1 MARNRQRAKQRQAER
16 RAARLGEGRTA
27 PSEVAPSAAD
37 RDPGTADGPPAPIE
51 AQLAAAA
58 PPETAGRSDTV
69 VESPPPPPDAGTD
82 GHVYDDEL
90 EEDDLGADEAA
101 LTAGSSEPGE
111 ERERA
116 KVLAF
121 LAAVVA
127 ELKRVQWPNRS
138 QLTSLT
144 GIVLGFV
151 LIAGGYLGLLDAI
164 VSRLIQAVL

>member
-16 RAARLGEGRTA
+16 RAARLADGRTA
-27 PSEVAPSAAD
+27 PAEVAPSAAD
-37 RDPGTADGPPAPIE
+37 RDPATADGAPEPFE

-69 VESPPPPPDAGTD
+69 VDSPPPAPDPGT
-82 GHVYDDEL
+82 GAEVYDDEL
-90 EEDDLGADEAA
+90 EDDAA
-101 LTAGSSEPGE
+101 LAE
-111 ERERA
+111 EARLSGRPPPEEHRERGR
-116 KVLAF
+116 LISF

-127 ELKRVQWPNRS
+127 ELKRVQWPNRT

-164 VSRLIQAVL
+164 FSRLIQALL